1 MDIING
7 MKKKYLVDHIED
19 LKEKIVVDK
28 DIQGLCKQISKILE
42 NVDRLVIANEKLKS
56 ELLIIRNINNNL
68 QNRTVNLEKQQSPK
82 NAIDQ
87 TSIYLFQVNNRNTRT
102 SCEICS
108 KLTIKTP
115 ERLSLLLTL
124 NIFYTLF

>member
-1 MDIING
+1 

-56 ELLIIRNINNNL
+56 ELLIIININNNL

-82 NAIDQ
+82 NTIDQ

-115 ERLSLLLTL
+115 ERLSLLLIL

>member
-1 MDIING
+1 

>member
-1 MDIING
+1 

-115 ERLSLLLTL
+115 ERLFLLLTL

>member
-42 NVDRLVIANEKLKS
+42 NVDRLVIANEKSKS